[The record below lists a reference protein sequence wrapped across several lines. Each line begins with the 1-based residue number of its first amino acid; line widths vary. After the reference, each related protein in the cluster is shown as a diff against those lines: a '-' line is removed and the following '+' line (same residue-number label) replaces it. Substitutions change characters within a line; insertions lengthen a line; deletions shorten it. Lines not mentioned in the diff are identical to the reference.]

1 LTICFYSLFFINKH
15 LEENMRRVVDFFIVF
30 FFFLIDIKLYAQ
42 GSITNVWVNNGE
54 DKVTQDELRA
64 YNGADVTSSVWDG
77 DTVHLFGAR
86 NEVVSFNIILEAAT
100 SDVYNVNVS
109 LNQLSDGSGSTI
121 DYTYATGEGLFDWT
135 NREIELFYVRY
146 LEIKGLSQMSY
157 ESYYDERHVPERMR
171 RPCDSAGHAEE
182 GTLWTDRP
190 DHNKMYPDIAV
201 PLELRPDFT
210 ISAGTNQSIWVDIYI
225 PKTAS
230 NATYTGNIVISEG
243 ISDTIIV
250 PVELYVY
257 DFGLPDM
264 PNSKTMMVIGYSNI
278 NERYMDVA
286 WPNHNT
292 PEDSLSILIRQRHM
306 QLSHRHKISVIDA
319 NEDGSGGNRYRPH
332 DYWLPALD
340 GSLFTSEYGYDGPGY
355 GTGNN
360 VFSIALYG
368 RWVGFLRGDNPT
380 QVYEYADSFVSW
392 FAENSPETEY
402 FLYLIDEPSGEEAL
416 SEMAGWCY
424 LIKNNPGDG
433 SEIPIF
439 VTINLLRVEEDYA
452 DLIDISGTTFGFG
465 VTEVWDEAV
474 GNVLVTPGKKFYFY
488 NGHRPCGGSFS
499 TEDDGVALRVL
510 PWAQYKKSISRW
522 FFWESTYYD
531 NYQGGMGETNVF
543 RNAQTFGNY
552 SGDDEVDGETGWGY
566 SNGDGVMIYPGTD
579 HLFPSESYDLP
590 GPIASLRLK
599 HWRRGIQDVDY
610 LAMAESIDPVATYAI
625 IDSVVPKVLWEYGC
639 AEDWDPTWLRTDISW
654 STDPDVWE
662 AARKDLAEIIDGA
675 GGDFDILDN
684 FTIKQNYPNP
694 FNSITKIKF
703 HIPISGNVN
712 LSLYNNLGQKVET
725 LIDGYIDNRYYEVEY
740 DGSILPNGIYFFRL
754 EFANASRTIKSVLI
768 R

>member
-1 LTICFYSLFFINKH
+1 MEVIMLRFLSLSVLFFILINT
-15 LEENMRRVVDFFIVF
+15 RVN
-30 FFFLIDIKLYAQ
+30 AQ
-42 GSITNVWVNNGE
+42 SNITNVWVNNGE
-54 DKVTQDELRA
+54 DKITQDELRA
-64 YNGADVTSSVWDG
+64 YNGMDVTNSVWDG

-86 NEVVSFNIILEAAT
+86 NEVIGFNIILEAAL
-100 SDVYNVNVS
+100 SGAYNVNVS
-109 LNQLSDGSGSTI
+109 LEQLSDGNGSTI
-121 DYTYATGEGLFDWT
+121 DYTYATGDGLFDWT

-171 RPCDSAGHAEE
+171 RPCDSTGHALE

-201 PLELRPDFT
+201 PLELHPDFT
-210 ISAGTNQSIWVDIYI
+210 ISSGTNKSIWVDIYI

-230 NATYTGNIVISEG
+230 NTTYSGNIVINEG
-243 ISDTIIV
+243 VSDTTNI

-257 DFGLPDM
+257 DFNLPDM
-264 PNSKTMMVIGYSNI
+264 PNSKTMMVVGYSNI

-360 VFSIALYG
+360 IFSIALYG
-368 RWVGFLRGDNPT
+368 RWRGYLSGDNPD
-380 QVYEYADSFVSW
+380 QVYEYSDSFVSW

-402 FLYLIDEPSGEEAL
+402 FLYLIDEPSGEETL
-416 SEMAGWCY
+416 QEMADWCQF
-424 LIKNNPGDG
+424 IKSNPGVG

-439 VTINLLRVEEDYA
+439 VTMNLLRVDEGYS

-465 VTEVWDEAV
+465 VTSIWDEVV
-474 GNVLVTPGKKFYFY
+474 GRTLATPEKKFYFY

-499 TEDDGVALRVL
+499 TEDDGIALRVL
-510 PWAQYKKSISRW
+510 PWAHYKKGISRW

-543 RNAQTFGNY
+543 QNAQTFGNY
-552 SGDDEVDGETGWGY
+552 SGDDPVEGETGWGY

-579 HLFPSESYDLP
+579 QLFPSESYELR
-590 GPIASLRLK
+590 GPIASLRMK

-610 LAMAESIDPVATYAI
+610 LAMAESIDPVKTDSIIDAI
-625 IDSVVPKVLWEYGC
+625 IPKVLWEYGC
-639 AEDWDPTWLRTDISW
+639 AEEWDPTWLRTDISW
-654 STDPDVWE
+654 STDPDDWE
-662 AARKDLAEIIDGA
+662 AARRALAEIIEGSS
-675 GGDFDILDN
+675 GNFDILEN
-684 FTIKQNYPNP
+684 FTIGQNYPNP
-694 FNSITKIKF
+694 FNAITHIRF
-703 HIPISGNVN
+703 HIPVSGNVN
-712 LSLYNNLGQKVET
+712 LSVYNNLGQKMGT
-725 LIDGYIDNRYYEVEY
+725 ILDGYLDSRYYEFDF
-740 DGSILPNGIYFFRL
+740 DGSSLPNGVYFFRL
-754 EFANASRTIKSVLI
+754 EFAGVSRNIKSVLI
-768 R
+768 K